1 MRDAIDLI
9 PVDERELVDRCI
21 RGEAR
26 AWEQLVDRFGPAV
39 YDGARFTLRRV
50 LGSAQDEDVENVTQA
65 VLLALCDKSAHRL
78 RLFQGR
84 SSLKTWI
91 TSVTAR
97 FALNYIRT
105 EKRKGSL
112 KYTALDDTAGDLPD
126 RDLLEGDPE
135 DRERLHVALEKIPS
149 REKLLLK
156 LFYFDGLSYKSIAEV
171 LRMPVNSIS
180 PLLLRAK
187 ESLRKQL
194 VAP

>member
-1 MRDAIDLI
+1 MED
-9 PVDERELVDRCI
+9 RELVDRCI

-26 AWEQLVDRFGPAV
+26 AWELLVERLGSSV
-39 YDGARFTLRRV
+39 YDAARFTLRRV
-50 LGSAQDEDVENVTQA
+50 LGSVQNEDVENVYQA
-65 VLLALCDKSAHRL
+65 VLLALCDKGAHRL

-91 TSVTAR
+91 TSVTGR

-112 KYTALDDTAGDLPD
+112 KYIALDESVGDLPD
-126 RDLLEGDPE
+126 RDLFPGDPE
-135 DRERLHVALEKIPS
+135 DRERLHAALEKIPS

-156 LFYFDGLSYKSIAEV
+156 LFYFDGLSYRAIAEL

-187 ESLRKQL
+187 ESLKKQL
-194 VAP
+194 VPP

>member
-1 MRDAIDLI
+1 M
-9 PVDERELVDRCI
+9 DERELVDRCI
-21 RGEAR
+21 RGETR
-26 AWEQLVDRFGPAV
+26 AWELLVERYGPAV
-39 YDGARFTLRRV
+39 YDAARFTLRRV
-50 LGSAQDEDVENVTQA
+50 LGAAQDEDVENCYQA
-65 VLLALCDKSAHRL
+65 VLLALCDKNAHRL

-84 SSLKTWI
+84 SSLKTWM

-97 FALNYIRT
+97 FSLNYIRT

-112 KYTALDDTAGDLPD
+112 KYTALDETAGDLPD
-126 RDLLEGDPE
+126 RDLLGGDPE
-135 DRERLHVALEKIPS
+135 DRERLHTALEKIPT

-156 LFYFDGLSYKSIAEV
+156 LFYFDGLSYKGIAEV

-187 ESLRKQL
+187 ESLKKQL

>member
-1 MRDAIDLI
+1 MDD
-9 PVDERELVDRCI
+9 RELVDRCI
-21 RGEAR
+21 RGEGR
-26 AWEQLVDRFGPAV
+26 AWEVLVERLGPAV
-39 YDGARFTLRRV
+39 YDAARFTLRRV
-50 LGSAQDEDVENVTQA
+50 LGSAQDEDVENVFQA

-78 RLFQGR
+78 RIFQGR

-112 KYTALDDTAGDLPD
+112 KYAALDDSAGELPD
-126 RDLLEGDPE
+126 RELLEGDPE
-135 DRERLHVALEKIPS
+135 DRERLHAALEKIPS

-156 LFYFDGLSYKSIAEV
+156 LFYFDGLSYKGIAEI
-171 LRMPVNSIS
+171 LKMPVNSIS

-187 ESLRKQL
+187 ESLKKQL
-194 VAP
+194 VTP

>member
-1 MRDAIDLI
+1 MDD
-9 PVDERELVDRCI
+9 RELVDRCI

-26 AWEQLVDRFGPAV
+26 AWETLVERLGPAV
-39 YDGARFTLRRV
+39 YDAARFTLRRV
-50 LGSAQDEDVENVTQA
+50 LGGAQDEDVENVFQA

-78 RLFQGR
+78 RIFQGR

-112 KYTALDDTAGDLPD
+112 KYAALDDSVGELPD
-126 RDLLEGDPE
+126 RELLEGDPE
-135 DRERLHVALEKIPS
+135 DRERLHAALEKIPS

-156 LFYFDGLSYKSIAEV
+156 LFYFDGISYKGIAEI